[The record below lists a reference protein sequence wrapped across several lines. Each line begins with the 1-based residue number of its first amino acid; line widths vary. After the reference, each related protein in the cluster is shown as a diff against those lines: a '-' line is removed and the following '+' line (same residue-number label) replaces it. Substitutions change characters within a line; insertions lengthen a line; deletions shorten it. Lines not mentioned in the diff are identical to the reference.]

1 MSFPCKRDAIFRKT
15 RDRSRSEIFMQKG
28 VEMPQQIEPGW
39 QKKIQGA
46 CTKTA
51 QASKYDFRRD
61 RCVFRKSAS
70 RLHGKLIFEVSAIHL
85 DGNTSPG
92 AISGSVLFFCLM
104 QKTQHRVGDCSR
116 RGFATQIEARGPE
129 NRLPVQAARRFRK
142 STRSGTLSRNGCP
155 TDPRKRPRVR
165 QTISK
170 ETQNQ
175 PKVLSRVT
183 LEARWTPSFPETPQ
197 RPSHETILSLKMSSG
212 TILPPIWNMF

>member
-1 MSFPCKRDAIFRKT
+1 
-15 RDRSRSEIFMQKG
+15 MQKG

-92 AISGSVLFFCLM
+92 AISGSVLVF
-104 QKTQHRVGDCSR
+104 SR
-116 RGFATQIEARGPE
+116 CKKHNT
-129 NRLPVQAARRFRK
+129 
-142 STRSGTLSRNGCP
+142 
-155 TDPRKRPRVR
+155 
-165 QTISK
+165 
-170 ETQNQ
+170 
-175 PKVLSRVT
+175 VLEIAPGGV
-183 LEARWTPSFPETPQ
+183 
-197 RPSHETILSLKMSSG
+197 
-212 TILPPIWNMF
+212 LPPRLKLAGPKIGFPCKRHVDFEKAHEVGL

>member
-1 MSFPCKRDAIFRKT
+1 VRFSCKKVSKCPSKSSQGGKKRY
-15 RDRSRSEIFMQKG
+15 KG
-28 VEMPQQIEPGW
+28 RAPKRPRLQNMTFGGIDVFLENQPP
-39 QKKIQGA
+39 A
-46 CTKTA
+46 CTGSSFSRCRPSILMATPLRE
-51 QASKYDFRRD
+51 QSLD
-61 RCVFRKSAS
+61 RCC
-70 RLHGKLIFEVSAIHL
+70 
-85 DGNTSPG
+85 
-92 AISGSVLFFCLM
+92 FFLM